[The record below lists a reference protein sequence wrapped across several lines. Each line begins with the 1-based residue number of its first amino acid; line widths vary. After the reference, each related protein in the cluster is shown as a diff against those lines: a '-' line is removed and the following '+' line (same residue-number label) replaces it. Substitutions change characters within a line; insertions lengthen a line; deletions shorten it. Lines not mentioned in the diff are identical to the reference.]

1 MYTKNTLL
9 VISWAEAKLLII
21 QSNLGTDKF
30 LCQHPKKKY
39 IYIYMGAPAQVFIIH
54 FFDTGKK
61 L

>member
-30 LCQHPKKKY
+30 LCQHPKKNIY
-39 IYIYMGAPAQVFIIH
+39 IYIYGRARASVYNT
-54 FFDTGKK
+54 FF
-61 L
+61 